1 MSKPDLQSGLNPS
14 HLPDTTQVGV
24 AAEFPQDPARLI
36 YPSLVTGTESYHG
49 VTHTANPTFPHSE
62 FEELYVG
69 PSGFSHSQ
77 IVEPYVIAET
87 QASSSILSIG
97 SYGPPGLA
105 GFSQWDHATDLTIAT
120 PTSDPSISTPSVQIQ
135 PTLRTLSRPRPYPLS
150 RVREV
155 FAFAPVCPNLEA
167 DCGTAERVGV
177 IRVSV
182 VFRC

>member
-1 MSKPDLQSGLNPS
+1 MSKPGLQSGLNPS
-14 HLPDTTQVGV
+14 HLPDMMQVSV
-24 AAEFPQDPARLI
+24 AAEFPQDPVRLI
-36 YPSLVTGTESYHG
+36 YPSLVTGTKSYHG

-77 IVEPYVIAET
+77 IVEPYVIVET
-87 QASSSILSIG
+87 QASSSILPIG
-97 SYGPPGLA
+97 SYGLPGLA

-135 PTLRTLSRPRPYPLS
+135 LTLRALSRPRPYPLNC
-150 RVREV
+150 VQEV
-155 FAFAPVCPNLEA
+155 FAFAPVCPNLEV